1 MALSNGEANAFNTVA
16 RYFLR
21 IPNHA
26 GPVSEA
32 QAWNALEVL
41 REKAYKTLMAGL
53 TQDQMRDAFARHAAD
68 RTAIKLRID
77 DTFGAADESS
87 AP

>member
-41 REKAYKTLMAGL
+41 REKAYKTLMGQ
-53 TQDQMRDAFARHAAD
+53 TRNR
-68 RTAIKLRID
+68 
-77 DTFGAADESS
+77 G
-87 AP
+87 